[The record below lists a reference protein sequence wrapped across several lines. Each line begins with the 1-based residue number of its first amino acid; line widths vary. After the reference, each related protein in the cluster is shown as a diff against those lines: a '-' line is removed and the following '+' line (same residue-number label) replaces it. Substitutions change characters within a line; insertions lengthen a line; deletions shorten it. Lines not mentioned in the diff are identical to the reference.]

1 MIPQSY
7 IDYYG
12 DQTRWFIGVVIS
24 IHDPLKLQRVKVRI
38 YGIHSRDTTQVS
50 DADLPWAQTV
60 IPVTEGGSSGTGA
73 NTGIQVGAQVFGIFL
88 DGTQSQ
94 LPLVVGSIPK
104 IESVGPD
111 YQTETGQGEKVE
123 GVKPLNENQAVTS
136 PEQSI
141 KLLKGNNNLER
152 AWNFFTSQQNRFEF
166 TPIQVSGMLGN
177 FLVESDAWTTGQRFG
192 RFDIN
197 PEAVGDNG
205 AALGIAQW
213 NYKPRRRA
221 LKRLAADLNSKD
233 TDIYA
238 QLNFVIYELEGN
250 INGDTFG
257 RSKFL
262 KTNTIEQATVV
273 WQDRYEQPSVPHTS
287 RRIEQARKVY
297 KRFMA

>member
-12 DQTRWFIGVVIS
+12 DQTRWFIGVVIN

-38 YGIHSRDTTQVS
+38 HGIHSRDTTQVS
-50 DADLPWAQTV
+50 DAVLPWAQTV

-88 DGTQSQ
+88 DGRSSQ

-104 IESVGPD
+104 IENVGPG
-111 YQTETGQGEKVE
+111 YQTETGQGDKVK
-123 GVKPLNENQAVTS
+123 GTTQSNENEAVTS
-136 PEQSI
+136 PAEST

-152 AWNFFTSQQNRFEF
+152 AWNFFTSQQNKFEF
-166 TPIQVSGMLGN
+166 TNVQVAGMLGN
-177 FLVESDAWTTGQRFG
+177 FLVESDAWATGQRFG

-213 NYKPRRRA
+213 NYKPRRRG
-221 LKRLAADLNSKD
+221 LKRLAGGLNTKD

-262 KTNTIEQATVV
+262 NTDTIEEATRV
-273 WQDRYEQPSVPHTS
+273 WQDYYEKPSVPHAEK
-287 RRIEQARKVY
+287 RIEQARKVY
-297 KRFMA
+297 KRFTT